1 MSDLSDVI
9 HILPTMKSGN
19 ELLSALEVLPEYDE
33 GICDA
38 DAPVRLMAL
47 SDLYRIYVPN
57 QMSVIEYIAEG
68 EHHTMKTRTPAT
80 DVLVNIILF
89 AFFTRDR
96 AISRCLLLES
106 LKRLIAI
113 LFALRTGVDYCM
125 YQAQL
130 VRTLGTWRVHVMNQ
144 LFQLQG

>member
-1 MSDLSDVI
+1 MSDLSNVI
-9 HILPTMKSGN
+9 RILPTMKSGK
-19 ELLSALEVLPEYDE
+19 ELLSALEVLPKSDE

-80 DVLVNIILF
+80 GVLVNIILF

-106 LKRLIAI
+106 LKRLIAV

-130 VRTLGTWRVHVMNQ
+130 VRTLGTWRFHVMNQ

>member
-1 MSDLSDVI
+1 MSDLSNVI
-9 HILPTMKSGN
+9 RILPTMKSGK
-19 ELLSALEVLPEYDE
+19 ELLSALEVLPKYDE

-38 DAPVRLMAL
+38 DVPVRLMAL

-106 LKRLIAI
+106 LKRLIAVR
-113 LFALRTGVDYCM
+113 FALRTGVDYCM

>member
-1 MSDLSDVI
+1 MSDLSNVI
-9 HILPTMKSGN
+9 RILPTMKSGK
-19 ELLSALEVLPEYDE
+19 ELLSALEVLPKYDE

-106 LKRLIAI
+106 LKRLIAV

>member
-1 MSDLSDVI
+1 
-9 HILPTMKSGN
+9 MKSGK
-19 ELLSALEVLPEYDE
+19 ELLSALEVLPKYDE

-106 LKRLIAI
+106 LKRLIAVR
-113 LFALRTGVDYCM
+113 FALRTGVDYCM

>member
-1 MSDLSDVI
+1 MSDLSNVI
-9 HILPTMKSGN
+9 CILPTMKSGK
-19 ELLSALEVLPEYDE
+19 ELLSALEVLPKYDE

-106 LKRLIAI
+106 LKRLIAVR
-113 LFALRTGVDYCM
+113 FALRTGVDYCM

>member
-1 MSDLSDVI
+1 MSDLSNVI
-9 HILPTMKSGN
+9 RILPTMKSGK
-19 ELLSALEVLPEYDE
+19 ELLSALEVLPKYDE
-33 GICDA
+33 GIRDA

-106 LKRLIAI
+106 LKRLIAVR
-113 LFALRTGVDYCM
+113 FALRTGVDYCM

>member
-1 MSDLSDVI
+1 MNSLSEIINV
-9 HILPTMKSGN
+9 LPHMKSGS
-19 ELLSALEVLPEYDE
+19 ELRSALEVLPEYDSA
-33 GICDA
+33 ICDA

-89 AFFTRDR
+89 AFF
-96 AISRCLLLES
+96 S
-106 LKRLIAI
+106 
-113 LFALRTGVDYCM
+113 
-125 YQAQL
+125 
-130 VRTLGTWRVHVMNQ
+130 
-144 LFQLQG
+144 

>member
-1 MSDLSDVI
+1 MSDLSNVI
-9 HILPTMKSGN
+9 RILPTMKSGK
-19 ELLSALEVLPEYDE
+19 ELLSALEVLPKYDE

-106 LKRLIAI
+106 LKRLIAVR
-113 LFALRTGVDYCM
+113 FALRTGVDYCM